1 MVTRAALI
9 EGQEHTIITP
19 IIKKITDDI
28 NRQLVQDSDSFL
40 YLKTKYEEEGIDV
53 PDYLYDNTLGGPNI
67 DIEYTIEPH
76 EVIKYNFNHINP
88 MSNPILYDPD
98 TRFTVRP
105 YYQMVDIK
113 ITFTYR
119 TQSKQQ
125 ALNLKNRLY
134 TFFISSP
141 YKLIHDL
148 EYSYQLPY
156 SIITLANE
164 IKTLKEFKGSVYDYL
179 ENISLFNLD
188 YSIKRGSN
196 YKIPTFRGIEK
207 GRLGYLLTDPTE
219 SPINPEHNDVPE
231 YKISF
236 DYMVSFHMPKGLWVD
251 IPMLVNNK
259 RISNIWLPKEKVTTI
274 VEKEDNRLNI
284 TDNILKYISGERTVE
299 DIIFKIPSNDQF
311 SPLACVSKYDY
322 VIRWLSLLLE
332 IDKND
337 LYTLFNLND
346 LKYIGV
352 DDYIIDYMKRYK
364 DKLFKIGG
372 CGIYLELLEYNN
384 VKDYGLY
391 VDKDF
396 NIKSTNPLDIKG
408 IYHMVFSFI
417 TDISVLVDL
426 DNSGKEDT
434 IKLLNKYGIMWYDS
448 GTEVE
453 RAKWGY
459 TVETRSE

>member
-1 MVTRAALI
+1 
-9 EGQEHTIITP
+9 
-19 IIKKITDDI
+19 
-28 NRQLVQDSDSFL
+28 
-40 YLKTKYEEEGIDV
+40 
-53 PDYLYDNTLGGPNI
+53 
-67 DIEYTIEPH
+67 
-76 EVIKYNFNHINP
+76 
-88 MSNPILYDPD
+88 
-98 TRFTVRP
+98 
-105 YYQMVDIK
+105 
-113 ITFTYR
+113 
-119 TQSKQQ
+119 
-125 ALNLKNRLY
+125 
-134 TFFISSP
+134 
-141 YKLIHDL
+141 
-148 EYSYQLPY
+148 
-156 SIITLANE
+156 
-164 IKTLKEFKGSVYDYL
+164 
-179 ENISLFNLD
+179 
-188 YSIKRGSN
+188 
-196 YKIPTFRGIEK
+196 
-207 GRLGYLLTDPTE
+207 
-219 SPINPEHNDVPE
+219 
-231 YKISF
+231 
-236 DYMVSFHMPKGLWVD
+236 
-251 IPMLVNNK
+251 
-259 RISNIWLPKEKVTTI
+259 
-274 VEKEDNRLNI
+274 
-284 TDNILKYISGERTVE
+284 
-299 DIIFKIPSNDQF
+299 
-311 SPLACVSKYDY
+311 LACVSKYDY